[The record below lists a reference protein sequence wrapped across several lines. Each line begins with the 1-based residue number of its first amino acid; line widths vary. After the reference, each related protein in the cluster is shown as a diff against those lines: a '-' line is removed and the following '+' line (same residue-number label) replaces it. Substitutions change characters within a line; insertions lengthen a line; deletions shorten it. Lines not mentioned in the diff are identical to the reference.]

1 MVVNEFSFVDLFRIA
16 NVMAHGAVGD
26 AADAVEKYGRYAAKA
41 GDPDYHGGYSVS
53 STAKAASR
61 LIAIFPILCSS
72 NVKKETASTITKY
85 IERRGCVQLQ
95 LTLTA
100 INLNNAESGFEYLR
114 NFHQNIAGGGS
125 LSDYEMMLQRM
136 YDVNNGAS
144 ASNESFNLSTME
156 MKTFVETLKEAYA
169 SREYEDNYNR
179 LSLNDYVVTE
189 SEYGYAVSIDPFKDI
204 HAYNEAGSGKGP
216 EKVSLKDSDVKKAN
230 EAVPSLMIVRFTN
243 KETKTTTEFII
254 GVKAKL
260 IPADWMEIITKI
272 YNKNK
277 DGRGLVNLIRAT
289 TGEINIITDYLL
301 AMDRQKEDVL
311 ARKKKGSLEPIWKTL
326 ENRAAKAE
334 LALRQG
340 KTNYAAA
347 ITTVVITSEDADYL
361 YKNENINIRNIKEA
375 KKFMQAY
382 NLMGFIITNDAEEV
396 AWLIFDEE
404 DPYFEKLS
412 YTMLE
417 RETSDGQYKKIVNL
431 ISKMR

>member
-1 MVVNEFSFVDLFRIA
+1 MVVNEFSFIDLFKFA
-16 NVMAHGAVGD
+16 NGIVGD
-26 AADAVEKYGRYAAKA
+26 VADAVEKYGRYASKA
-41 GDPDYHGGYSVS
+41 GDPDYNKGYSVS

-61 LIAIFPILCSS
+61 LIAVFPVLCSS
-72 NVKKETASTITKY
+72 NIKKETASTVSRY
-85 IERRGCVQLQ
+85 IERRGCIQLQ

-114 NFHQNIAGGGS
+114 NFHQNITGGGT
-125 LSDYEMMLQRM
+125 LSDYEMLLQKM
-136 YDVNNGAS
+136 YDVNNGEVA
-144 ASNESFNLSTME
+144 NESFNLTTNE
-156 MKTFVETLKEAYA
+156 TKIFVDMLKEAY
-169 SREYEDNYNR
+169 SSKEYESNYNR
-179 LSLNDYVVTE
+179 LSLNDYIVTE
-189 SEYGYAVSIDPFKDI
+189 SSYGYSVSVDYFKDI
-204 HAYNEAGSGKGP
+204 HAYNEAGKNNRPP

-230 EAVPSLMIVRFTN
+230 EAVPSLMVVRFTN
-243 KETKTTTEFII
+243 KETKTCTEFII
-254 GVKAKL
+254 GVKAKI
-260 IPADWMEIITKI
+260 IPADYMEIITKI

-311 ARKKKGSLEPIWKTL
+311 ARKKKGSLEHIWKTL

-361 YKNENINIRNIKEA
+361 YKNENINIKNVREA

-396 AWLIFDEE
+396 AWMIFDEE
-404 DPYFEKLS
+404 DPYFEKIS
-412 YTMLE
+412 YTMME